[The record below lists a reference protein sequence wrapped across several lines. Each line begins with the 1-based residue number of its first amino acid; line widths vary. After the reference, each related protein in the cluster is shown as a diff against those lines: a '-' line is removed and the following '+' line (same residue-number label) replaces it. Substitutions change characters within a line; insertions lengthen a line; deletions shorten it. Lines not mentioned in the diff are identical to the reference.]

1 MTNTNIEYSRLLGR
15 RTIDSTK
22 FVIDPRKGHA
32 AIALHLSRKN
42 YALGIAITIV
52 LKINCVRLKIFWEKS
67 I

>member
-1 MTNTNIEYSRLLGR
+1 MTTNFNFKLYRLLGR

-42 YALGIAITIV
+42 YALGM
-52 LKINCVRLKIFWEKS
+52 FY
-67 I
+67 